1 MVGLAAVANG
11 AMPAAQQNALL
22 LKYCVVCHTDAHM
35 NGGLSLEHFDA
46 AHPDPGVAAMLVS
59 KLKAKAMGAAGVPLP
74 DSSTQSALLSAL
86 SAESA
91 GASKWTVNRIP
102 AILTASVVQELPSTA
117 NAGEP
122 DLYRLTVT
130 CNVNTHEAG
139 MRLAWSPGVPSKG
152 RAISSSVDGKA
163 LPAIDVDGS
172 EKMFP
177 GTSGNSGAGAVILHP
192 SQLPAR
198 TLTIGNLFPDET
210 VVFPFDALSGTVRQ
224 SLATCFNP
232 SATH

>member
-1 MVGLAAVANG
+1 MVGLAAIANG

-22 LKYCVVCHTDAHM
+22 QKYCVVCHTDAHM

-59 KLKAKAMGAAGVPLP
+59 KLKAKAMGAAGIPLP
-74 DSSTQSALLSAL
+74 DSTTQNALLSAL
-86 SAESA
+86 SVESG
-91 GASKWTVNRIP
+91 GASKWTANPIP
-102 AILTASVVQELPSTA
+102 GILTASVVEEVPSTA
-117 NAGEP
+117 NAAEP

-130 CNVNTHEAG
+130 CNVHTHAVE

-152 RAISSSVDGKA
+152 RTISAAADGKA
-163 LPAIDVDGS
+163 LPTFGVDGS

-177 GTSGNSGAGAVILHP
+177 GTTGNSGTGAVILNP
-192 SQLPAR
+192 PQLPAR
-198 TLTIGNLFPDET
+198 TLTISNLFPDET

>member
-1 MVGLAAVANG
+1 MGLAAVANG

-22 LKYCVVCHTDAHM
+22 QKYCVVCHTDAHM

-59 KLKAKAMGAAGVPLP
+59 KLKAQAMGAAGIPLP
-74 DSSTQSALLSAL
+74 DSTTQRALLSAL

-91 GASKWTVNRIP
+91 GASKWTVNPIP
-102 AILTASVVQELPSTA
+102 GILTASVVEEVPSTVI
-117 NAGEP
+117 AGGT

-130 CNVNTHEAG
+130 CNVNTHQAE
-139 MRLAWSPGVPSKG
+139 MRLAWAPGVPSKG
-152 RAISSSVDGKA
+152 RTISAAVDGKA
-163 LPAIDVDGS
+163 LPAVEVDGS

-177 GTSGNSGAGAVILHP
+177 GTSGNSGTGAVILYP
-192 SQLPAR
+192 AQLPAR
-198 TLTIGNLFPDET
+198 TLTISNLFPDET

>member
-1 MVGLAAVANG
+1 MLGLAAVANG

-22 LKYCVVCHTDAHM
+22 QKYCVVCHTDAHM

-59 KLKAKAMGAAGVPLP
+59 KLKAKAMGAAGIPLP
-74 DSSTQSALLSAL
+74 DTTTQSALLSAL

-91 GASKWTVNRIP
+91 GATKWTVNPIP
-102 AILTASVVQELPSTA
+102 GILSASVVEEVPSTA

-130 CNVNTHEAG
+130 CNVNTHQAE

-152 RAISSSVDGKA
+152 RTISAAVDGQA

-177 GTSGNSGAGAVILHP
+177 GTTGNSGTGAVILNP
-192 SQLPAR
+192 PQLPAR
-198 TLTIGNLFPDET
+198 TLTITNLFPDET

-224 SLATCFNP
+224 SLSTCFNP